1 MRASASVTS
10 GFDVENSVC
19 TEHIRWTK
27 ARERFYLLVAGG
39 SGSDADLL
47 TIARLKE
54 TNYQNIPK

>member
-1 MRASASVTS
+1 MTS
-10 GFDVENSVC
+10 GFDAENSVC

-54 TNYQNIPK
+54 TNYQNISK